1 MDTISF
7 KLLLKQ
13 IYIQEIWVV
22 LSEQDITMASSKILF
37 VSIVGWLNNQIYN
50 EMCAQFDCG

>member
-37 VSIVGWLNNQIYN
+37 VSIVG
-50 EMCAQFDCG
+50 